1 MDTARCVQAEV
12 SDFHEAARQDVQKKS
27 EHEFQGSEPAD
38 LLAAC
43 AEDDLV
49 VIDVYQAMVR
59 DGNPMCVQAE
69 VAEESVGFS
78 EGCLGVDHPVLLVEF
93 ILQTSKSLGLDELC
107 YRLRGARSW
116 RQLPLLKQAGE
127 AVEEFPTKQQAEDLD
142 R

>member
-49 VIDVYQAMVR
+49 VIDVYQAMVQSSRQPR
-59 DGNPMCVQAE
+59 D
-69 VAEESVGFS
+69 
-78 EGCLGVDHPVLLVEF
+78 
-93 ILQTSKSLGLDELC
+93 
-107 YRLRGARSW
+107 ARPWNFLSTRRTHRNW
-116 RQLPLLKQAGE
+116 
-127 AVEEFPTKQQAEDLD
+127 
-142 R
+142 